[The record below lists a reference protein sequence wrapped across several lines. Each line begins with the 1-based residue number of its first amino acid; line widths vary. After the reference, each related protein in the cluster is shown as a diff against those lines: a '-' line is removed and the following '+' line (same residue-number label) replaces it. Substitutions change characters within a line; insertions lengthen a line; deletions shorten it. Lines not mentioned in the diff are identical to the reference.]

1 MFKKKRKDNPES
13 YVKYTKFG
21 YPYLEVDKFL
31 ASERGKELDKRMEI
45 VSDILK
51 EKLRLRVT
59 KDREQIFL
67 TYATNLQNAYI
78 LNQVM
83 R

>member
-31 ASERGKELDKRMEI
+31 ASDRGKELDKRMEI

-51 EKLRLRVT
+51 EKSRLRVT
-59 KDREQIFL
+59 KDRE
-67 TYATNLQNAYI
+67 
-78 LNQVM
+78 
-83 R
+83 